1 MHKNHFHLLY
11 LTEES
16 WPTFR
21 PDVAILFGKY
31 LPRYGVTSDLVA
43 AREIATQNIE
53 EVPWGGGKAILCN
66 VPNNRA
72 GQYLITVW
80 HNLRVMIT
88 MDAKKYQAIQVRD
101 MSVTALAGLVLAR
114 LKGIQFY
121 YWLSYPQSEGQIDR
135 AMTRGI
141 KGGMRFWFPLVQG
154 FLGKWMLYRIVLPR
168 ADHLFVQSRQ
178 MQLDI
183 AKQGIPVSKMTPVPM
198 GVDTEISGLES
209 IQPIADHRLEG
220 KRVIAYLGTL
230 DSVRKI
236 EILFQMLSLISLQIP
251 NIILVLIGDTEDDAH
266 RDWLIQEADRLGVA
280 NQVLWTG
287 WLPTGQAWSYLRAA
301 ELGLSPFP
309 RGYLLDSCSPTKAIE
324 YLALGLPVVVNDN
337 PEQAKVIEESGAG
350 ICVPLQAEDFA
361 QAVIHLLNSP
371 TMMQLMGVKGVEYV
385 VNKRGYDTIARMVA
399 EVYLKLNGDVL
410 DAKDTSLAK
419 ED

>member
-21 PDVAILFGKY
+21 PDVASLFGKY
-31 LPRYGVTSDLVA
+31 LPRYGVTSDLVT
-43 AREIATQNIE
+43 AREIATQNKE
-53 EVPWGGGKAILCN
+53 VVPWGGGQAILCN

-80 HNLRVMIT
+80 HNLRVLIT

-101 MSVTALAGLVLAR
+101 MSVTALAGLILAK

-154 FLGKWMLYRIVLPR
+154 FLGKWVLYRIVLPR
-168 ADHLFVQSRQ
+168 ADHVFVQSRQ

-198 GVDTEISGLES
+198 GVDTEISGLEN
-209 IQPIADHRLEG
+209 IQPIADLRLEG

-337 PEQAKVIEESGAG
+337 PEQAQVIEESGAG

-371 TMMQLMGVKGVEYV
+371 TMMQLMGVKGVGYV

-399 EVYLKLNGDVL
+399 EVYLKLNGDVS
-410 DAKDTSLAK
+410 DTKDTSLAK
-419 ED
+419 D

>member
-1 MHKNHFHLLY
+1 
-11 LTEES
+11 
-16 WPTFR
+16 
-21 PDVAILFGKY
+21 
-31 LPRYGVTSDLVA
+31 
-43 AREIATQNIE
+43 
-53 EVPWGGGKAILCN
+53 
-66 VPNNRA
+66 
-72 GQYLITVW
+72 
-80 HNLRVMIT
+80 
-88 MDAKKYQAIQVRD
+88 
-101 MSVTALAGLVLAR
+101 
-114 LKGIQFY
+114 
-121 YWLSYPQSEGQIDR
+121 
-135 AMTRGI
+135 
-141 KGGMRFWFPLVQG
+141 
-154 FLGKWMLYRIVLPR
+154 
-168 ADHLFVQSRQ
+168 

-198 GVDTEISGLES
+198 GVDTEISGLEN

-337 PEQAKVIEESGAG
+337 PEQAQVIEESGAG

-371 TMMQLMGVKGVEYV
+371 TMMQLMGVKGVGYV

-399 EVYLKLNGDVL
+399 EVYLKLNGDVS
-410 DAKDTSLAK
+410 DTKDTSLAK
-419 ED
+419 D